1 MKSMEWCQAAVN
13 QLCWRHIEIINR
25 SALKTVEAWVQHKT
39 DFLRRELG
47 PDIIFCL
54 NSRIQK
60 VVWEL
65 SLSSECNCA
74 VQFCLWC
81 QRNLSRALWEI
92 PSIKKKLHCVWDYY
106 KANLFLSFPWCL
118 THLFSFCRSLLEHPP
133 GPPVTSCLLEGP
145 SGKLNAPGVILER
158 RRREANFTPLFLPE
172 NALCGLP
179 VSPHPV

>member
-1 MKSMEWCQAAVN
+1 MKSMEWCQAAAN

-92 PSIKKKLHCVWDYY
+92 PLCLRVLQGKPLFVVSLVF
-106 KANLFLSFPWCL
+106 NTSLLFLQEPAGAPTGS
-118 THLFSFCRSLLEHPP
+118 
-133 GPPVTSCLLEGP
+133 SCD
-145 SGKLNAPGVILER
+145 
-158 RRREANFTPLFLPE
+158 FLPAWRTKWKAKCTRSDFGE
-172 NALCGLP
+172 EKTGG
-179 VSPHPV
+179 